1 MICPQLIDTIKL
13 GVTDAKSQV
22 VSFIIGK
29 LMMKYRSLS
38 QKYLVDPIIGY
49 LAKVWDQEQCSPQE
63 AAIED
68 SFDQIVVSEE
78 MIQNMMTTMHVL
90 LVSGEPSPEIV
101 HAFLSSSIPALYHL
115 YQFSYQSKSSFKDT
129 TADILTTYFR
139 IVSTS
144 EATTELKR
152 ILFDKYSDKRLAY
165 FAPGPTGG
173 VVMRLHKFV
182 FLSPLKNCP
191 FQRKHNY

>member
-1 MICPQLIDTIKL
+1 
-13 GVTDAKSQV
+13 
-22 VSFIIGK
+22 
-29 LMMKYRSLS
+29 MKYRSLS

-49 LAKVWDQEQCSPQE
+49 LAKMWDQEQCSPQE

-78 MIQNMMTTMHVL
+78 MIQNMMTTIHVL

-182 FLSPLKNCP
+182 FLSFKKIVHSNVNTIINTIFIQEITACGRRSPACGHKCIC
-191 FQRKHNY
+191 